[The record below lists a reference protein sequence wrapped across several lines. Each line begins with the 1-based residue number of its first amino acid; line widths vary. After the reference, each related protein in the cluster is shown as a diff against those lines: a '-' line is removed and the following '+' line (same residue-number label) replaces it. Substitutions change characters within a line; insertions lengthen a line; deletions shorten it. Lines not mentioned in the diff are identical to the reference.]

1 MVRRHMSIQVE
12 AVKQRLLRHRS
23 LTHHRPTLRMLA
35 MSESVDRRYFK
46 TEFFNTIRRKAA
58 SHFVAHL
65 RPALAG
71 SRPGAL
77 RLGFSEAD
85 LQARRAYRPDLT
97 LSGPSEV
104 QRQSADLGQTKTLA
118 GQRLLAR
125 RCAN

>member
-58 SHFVAHL
+58 VRH
-65 RPALAG
+65 
-71 SRPGAL
+71 
-77 RLGFSEAD
+77 
-85 LQARRAYRPDLT
+85 LQADDRSVLNEHAKLILHNICICYFTDGVNLYSPVPT
-97 LSGPSEV
+97 LDDNV
-104 QRQSADLGQTKTLA
+104 VLG
-118 GQRLLAR
+118 
-125 RCAN
+125 